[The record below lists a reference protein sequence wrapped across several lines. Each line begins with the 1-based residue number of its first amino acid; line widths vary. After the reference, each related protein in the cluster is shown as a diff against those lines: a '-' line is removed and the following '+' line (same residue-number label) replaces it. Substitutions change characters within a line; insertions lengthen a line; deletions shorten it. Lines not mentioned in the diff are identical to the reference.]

1 MLRLGLVIY
10 LVHLKKLIMNFKILA
25 FLLLFSF
32 IAVSHEI
39 NIEDKNVEEIVKQRM
54 SNMSKIKAYSTKM
67 YPLTMSGEFE
77 EIKELNDK
85 LLHAA
90 QEFKLLFAEGTQ
102 GGKASSLIWED
113 REKFD
118 LFNDNFISSI
128 ENIGK
133 SINNEDSVSL
143 VENFNIMASNCGT
156 CHKKFR
162 N

>member
-1 MLRLGLVIY
+1 
-10 LVHLKKLIMNFKILA
+10 MNFKILA

-32 IAVSHEI
+32 IAVSHEV

-85 LLHAA
+85 LLHVAR
-90 QEFKLLFAEGTQ
+90 EFKLLFAEGTQ
-102 GGKASSLIWED
+102 GGKASYLIWED
-113 REKFD
+113 KEKFD

>member
-1 MLRLGLVIY
+1 
-10 LVHLKKLIMNFKILA
+10 MNFKILI

>member
-1 MLRLGLVIY
+1 
-10 LVHLKKLIMNFKILA
+10 MNFKILG

-32 IAVSHEI
+32 IAFSHEI

-77 EIKELNDK
+77 EIKELNEK
-85 LLHAA
+85 LLHVAR
-90 QEFKLLFAEGTQ
+90 EFKLLFAEGTQ

-128 ENIGK
+128 EDIGE

-143 VENFNIMASNCGT
+143 VENFNIMSSNCGT
-156 CHKKFR
+156 CHKKFK

>member
-1 MLRLGLVIY
+1 
-10 LVHLKKLIMNFKILA
+10 MNFKILG

-32 IAVSHEI
+32 MAVSHEI

-54 SNMSKIKAYSTKM
+54 SNMSKIKAYSSKM

-77 EIKELNDK
+77 EIKKLNDE

-90 QEFKLLFAEGTQ
+90 QEFKLLFPEGTQ

-113 REKFD
+113 REKFN

-133 SINNEDSVSL
+133 SIDNEDSVSL
-143 VENFNIMASNCGT
+143 VESFNIMASNCGT

>member
-1 MLRLGLVIY
+1 
-10 LVHLKKLIMNFKILA
+10 MNFKILA

-118 LFNDNFISSI
+118 LFNDNFIISI
-128 ENIGK
+128 EIIGK

-156 CHKKFR
+156 CHKQFR

>member
-1 MLRLGLVIY
+1 
-10 LVHLKKLIMNFKILA
+10 MNFKILA

-32 IAVSHEI
+32 IAISHEI
-39 NIEDKNVEEIVKQRM
+39 NIEDKNVEGIVKQRM
-54 SNMSKIKAYSTKM
+54 NNMSKIKAYSTKM

>member
-1 MLRLGLVIY
+1 
-10 LVHLKKLIMNFKILA
+10 MNFKILV

-85 LLHAA
+85 LLHVA

>member
-133 SINNEDSVSL
+133 SINLSL
-143 VENFNIMASNCGT
+143 I
-156 CHKKFR
+156 HI
-162 N
+162 

>member
-1 MLRLGLVIY
+1 
-10 LVHLKKLIMNFKILA
+10 MNFKILG

-128 ENIGK
+128 ENIVK

>member
-1 MLRLGLVIY
+1 
-10 LVHLKKLIMNFKILA
+10 MNFKILA

-162 N
+162 NSFCSTLK